1 MRQPISPVPFLTQI
15 PDWRDHKR
23 STYPWNALWVVVL
36 IGLMAGP
43 ENILALSQWIQLQR
57 EELMQCL
64 KLQDVPRQATIYR
77 FFWKLD
83 AHLPQLKAALLA
95 WVKQQCP
102 EMQDRVAVLAGDG
115 KVLKGSARESQS
127 ALSFLSDF
135 FHDLSLTVTQVEQ
148 GGRHEAKALQ
158 DLLAD
163 LNTLFGESWLLTLD
177 AAYTEQHLTSQVIA
191 AGGDYLVPLKNN
203 TKALKEWAVIAFSYP
218 TENVVVDIEHRN
230 GEVWERRTAILTDV
244 PEAIR
249 AALPDVKTLIRREHR
264 VTRRNGKR
272 TVEVRYAVSSMLL
285 TARQAEDIWRGH
297 WGIEN
302 RSHHARDTVLH
313 EDRCRMRRGA
323 QGRAALNGVVLG
335 ILLNHSRS
343 LTAVVRQ
350 IRVKPIFGLRLLL
363 PELG

>member
-1 MRQPISPVPFLTQI
+1 
-15 PDWRDHKR
+15 
-23 STYPWNALWVVVL
+23 
-36 IGLMAGP
+36 MAGP

-57 EELMQCL
+57 DELTQCL

-83 AHLPQLKAALLA
+83 AHLLQLKAALLA

-102 EMQDRVAVLAGDG
+102 EMQDQIAVLAGDG

-127 ALSFLSDF
+127 ALSFLSVF
-135 FHDLSLTVTQVEQ
+135 FHQLSLTVTQVAQE
-148 GGRHEAKALQ
+148 GRHEAKAIQ

-177 AAYTEQHLTSQVIA
+177 AAYTEQELTSKVIA
-191 AGGDYLVPLKNN
+191 AGGNYLVPLKNN
-203 TKALKEWAVIAFSYP
+203 TKLLKEWAELAFSYP
-218 TENVVVDIEHRN
+218 TENGVVDRENRD
-230 GEVWERRTAILTDV
+230 GEIWERRTDVLTDI
-244 PEAIR
+244 PEAIQES
-249 AALPDVKTLIRREHR
+249 LPDVKTLIRREHR
-264 VTRRNGKR
+264 VTRRNGKQ
-272 TVEVRYAVSSMLL
+272 TVEVRFAVSSMLL

-335 ILLNHSRS
+335 ILLGHSRS

-350 IRVKPIFGLRLLL
+350 VRVKPIIGLRLLL

>member
-1 MRQPISPVPFLTQI
+1 
-15 PDWRDHKR
+15 
-23 STYPWNALWVVVL
+23 
-36 IGLMAGP
+36 MAGP

-57 EELMQCL
+57 DELTQRL

-83 AHLPQLKAALLA
+83 AHLPQLKVALLA

-127 ALSFLSDF
+127 ALSFLSVF
-135 FHDLSLTVTQVEQ
+135 FHELSLTVTQVEQ
-148 GGRHEAKALQ
+148 GGRHEAKAIQ
-158 DLLAD
+158 DVLAD
-163 LNTLFGESWLLTLD
+163 LNHLFGESWLLTLD
-177 AAYTEQHLTSQVIA
+177 AAYTEQELTSKVVA

-203 TKALKEWAVIAFSYP
+203 TKVLKEWAVIAFSYP
-218 TENVVVDIEHRN
+218 TENGVVDVENRS
-230 GEVWERRTAILTDV
+230 GEVWERRTDILTAV

-249 AALPDVKTLIRREHR
+249 EALPDVKTLIRREHR
-264 VTRRNGKR
+264 VTRRNGKQ
-272 TVEVRYAVSSMLL
+272 TVEIRFAVSSMLL
-285 TARQAEDIWRGH
+285 TAKQAEDIWRGH

-323 QGRAALNGVVLG
+323 QGRAALNGLVLG
-335 ILLNHSRS
+335 ILLGHSRS

-350 IRVKPIFGLRLLL
+350 IRVKPIVGLRLLL